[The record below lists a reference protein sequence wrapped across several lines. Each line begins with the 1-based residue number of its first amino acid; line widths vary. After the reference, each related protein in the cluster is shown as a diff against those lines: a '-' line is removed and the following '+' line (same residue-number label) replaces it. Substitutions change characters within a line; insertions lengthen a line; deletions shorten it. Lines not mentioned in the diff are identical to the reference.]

1 MTDINVNAL
10 SEAINDKLDRD
21 MDNLLVESTE
31 SKNIANWSNNVTN
44 CITEIPQDIKLE
56 LNDGTLTLKA
66 GSKVYVPNGFDG
78 NNNPQFNI
86 YTVPSDITKTTT
98 SNTTWFVFVNHNGN
112 LDILN
117 KVYSGSSAPSG
128 FDNYAVWYDTANNV
142 VKQTSNAGSTWTSG
156 WAFPVGIVT
165 SINDSLSSIDQ
176 VFNGFGYIGSTIFAL
191 PGVKGLI
198 PNGRNNDGTL
208 KNISFTSTNV
218 ITSPINN
225 YTLGS
230 IDYVFTGAD
239 LIPYDTAHYWYKEEE
254 NKNFQNYAN
263 AYVYATPICHC
274 SLTSGVVSNFIPK
287 TVYYPVDYSGADF
300 VIAYQRPT
308 STNNYTWYRL
318 YKSGWVEQGGLI
330 PVGAS
335 GWQSAKQI
343 TLPVTMAN
351 TKYVVNWTNGYT
363 GYIDHDSVVQ
373 TRTVSSFTISQY
385 TSYQSEASWEVKGF
399 AA

>member
-56 LNDGTLTLKA
+56 LNSGTLTLKA
-66 GSKVYVPNGFDG
+66 GSKVYVPNGPGVFTS
-78 NNNPQFNI
+78 I
-86 YTVPSDITKTTT
+86 TTT
-98 SNTTWFVFVNHNGN
+98 ADCTVSQTINDKHCIYINTAQQLWAKRLSGFVSGTTTPQAISDGIWYNTTENRIEWYNGSAW
-112 LDILN
+112 
-117 KVYSGSSAPSG
+117 SGNGGRS
-128 FDNYAVWYDTANNV
+128 
-142 VKQTSNAGSTWTSG
+142 
-156 WAFPVGIVT
+156 FPIAIVT
-165 SINDSLSSIDQ
+165 VSNGAISSIDQ

-198 PNGRNNDGTL
+198 PNGRNSDGTL
-208 KNISFTSTNV
+208 KSISFTSTNV
-218 ITSPINN
+218 ITSPIND

-230 IDYVFTGAD
+230 IDYVFTGAN

-287 TVYYPVDYSGADF
+287 TIYHPVDYSETDF
-300 VIAYQRPT
+300 VIAFQRPT
-308 STNNYTWYRL
+308 SSNDYTWYRL
-318 YKSGWVEQGGLI
+318 YKSGWIEQGGRL
-330 PVGAS
+330 PTQGTTTTV
-335 GWQSAKQI
+335 
-343 TLPVTMAN
+343 TLPHAMAD
-351 TKYVVNWTNGYT
+351 TNY
-363 GYIDHDSVVQ
+363 SVLTQEAEDGSTDTDGVDFCCLVCVR
-373 TRTVSSFTISQY
+373 TTTTIKFSTVSGARRSFY
-385 TSYQSEASWEVKGF
+385 EVKGF